1 MKLDNETKDVMRELI
16 KSRTY
21 LPHTHGL
28 DIAKFLDPVDNKLDL
43 WFLEVAVRNS
53 IRFTRHALGDSEI
66 LSMNGLQ
73 EYYKLRGITDDH
85 KKRQEETIFIMN
97 FIASIER
104 DECSPGTAIR

>member
-1 MKLDNETKDVMRELI
+1 MKLDSITKDVMRELI

-21 LPHTHGL
+21 LPHSHGL

-53 IRFTRHALGDSEI
+53 IRFTRHALGVNEI
-66 LSMNGLQ
+66 LSMAGLQ
-73 EYYKLRGITDDH
+73 EYYKLRGIASDN

-104 DECSPGTAIR
+104 DELHPEPDK